1 MVRRWLLF
9 ACCWLALALP
19 ASALDLTAAER
30 GWIASHGDVR
40 VVVVKGTEP
49 FYRVGDGDVPPQG
62 FAIDLLG
69 VAAQRAGLK
78 LSYQAVDTI
87 ADAAKVFAAG
97 EADMSPIAAPSA
109 ARQRFVTFPGSL
121 LQVQLVLIA
130 RRDTG
135 DMSSA
140 QNFAGRTLGTVAGS
154 APAELMSAAFPNARF
169 VSFRSNNELVAAVA
183 QGLADLGV
191 AWQHDAVYAI
201 ESNLL
206 SNLRVHRLRSIES
219 SYYGP
224 VVSRQQPV
232 LHGILVKALASL
244 TPAERAAAARRWLPA
259 GSATLWAPEQVVLTP
274 AERDWVQ
281 RAGEIRVGYDAAFA
295 PFTMTG
301 SFGAAGGFD
310 GLGAETLRL
319 VAEKAG
325 LRIVQQVGSSFDDI
339 YRRAQAGEINLVAGM
354 ARTEQRRASF
364 DFVGPFASAPTA
376 LIMRSDDSRR
386 WRNPDD
392 IDQGRLGLLTSH
404 FLMQRLQMRNPG
416 LPLVQFDSSEAVLE
430 ALAQGDVDAII
441 GNGIVYGR
449 LIEQRYPG
457 RLHVTGVVPDGDSE
471 LFFAVPRS
479 QPELARVLQKG
490 FDALTPSETS
500 ALERHWLMVS
510 VQPGIGWADVLR
522 WALPIGL
529 GLAAVLAT
537 LLLANRRLQR
547 AATAEA
553 QARAAAEAANAARG
567 RFLGYLSH
575 ELRGTVGGIGSG
587 LQLLAEA
594 EDPVLRKR
602 FGDAARSA
610 CDSLMQLLET
620 TLSHERTMATGVDL
634 QPAEIDLADWWARS
648 VAPLALAAQAK
659 GLVFSA
665 DGPAAPPPVRADSGR
680 LSQVLANL
688 AGNAIKFTV
697 TGGVSLLARWDAAT
711 KRLLLD
717 VRDTGPGLA
726 AAERESLF
734 EPYTQGSAG
743 RNAGVGAGLGLA
755 ITQQIVLA
763 MGGRIAAEPAAGG
776 GALFRVEIPLETI

>member
-1 MVRRWLLF
+1 VVPRWLLF
-9 ACCWLALALP
+9 ACWLVLSLP
-19 ASALDLTAAER
+19 AAALELTAAER
-30 GWIASHGDVR
+30 DWIKAHGDVR
-40 VVVVKGTEP
+40 VVVVKGVEP
-49 FYRVGDGDVPPQG
+49 FYRVGDGDSPPQG

-78 LSYQAVDTI
+78 LRYREVETI
-87 ADAAKVFAAG
+87 ADAAKAFAAG
-97 EADMSPIAAPSA
+97 EADMSPIAAPSV
-109 ARQRFVTFPGSL
+109 ARQRLLTFPGSL

-135 DMSSA
+135 DLSSA

-154 APAELMSAAFPNARF
+154 APAELIAAAFPNAKITSYRN
-169 VSFRSNNELVAAVA
+169 NNELVAAVA

-206 SNLRVHRLRSIES
+206 SNLRVHRLRNVES

-224 VVSRQQPV
+224 VVSRQQPL
-232 LHGILVKALASL
+232 LHGILMKALASL

-259 GSATLWAPEQVVLTP
+259 GSAMLWAPEQVLLTP

-295 PFTMTG
+295 PFTMAG
-301 SFGAAGGFD
+301 PLGAFD

-325 LRIVQQVGSSFDDI
+325 LRIVQQVGSSFGDI
-339 YRRAQAGEINLVAGM
+339 YRRAQAGELNVVAGM
-354 ARTEQRRASF
+354 ARTEQRREAF
-364 DFVGPFASAPTA
+364 DFIGPFASAPTA
-376 LIMRSDDSRR
+376 LIMRSGDGRR
-386 WRNPDD
+386 WRSPDD
-392 IDQGRLGLLTSH
+392 IEHGRLGLLASH
-404 FLMQRLQMRNPG
+404 FLMQRLQLRNPG

-430 ALAQGDVDAII
+430 ALAQGEVDAVI
-441 GNGIVYGR
+441 GNGVVYGR
-449 LIEQRYPG
+449 MIERRYPG

-479 QPELARVLQKG
+479 QGELARVLQKG
-490 FDALTPSETS
+490 FDALTPSET
-500 ALERHWLMVS
+500 ATLERHWLMVS
-510 VQPGIGWADVLR
+510 VRPGITWADALR
-522 WALPIGL
+522 WGGPVAL
-529 GLAAVLAT
+529 GLAAALVT

-547 AATAEA
+547 AAAAEA

-567 RFLGYLSH
+567 RFLAYLSH
-575 ELRGTVGGIGSG
+575 ELRGTVGSIGSG
-587 LQLLAEA
+587 LLLLAEA
-594 EDPVLRKR
+594 DDPSVRKR
-602 FGDAARSA
+602 FGDAARNA
-610 CDSLMQLLET
+610 CDGLMQLLET
-620 TLSHERTMATGVDL
+620 TLSHERTMATGFEL
-634 QPAEIDLADWWARS
+634 RPTEIDLADWWARNI
-648 VAPLALAAQAK
+648 APLALAAQAK
-659 GLVFSA
+659 GLVFTA
-665 DGPAAPPPVRADSGR
+665 DGPVAPVRVRADGAR
-680 LSQVLANL
+680 LSQVLLNL
-688 AGNAIKFTV
+688 AGNAIKFTA

-711 KRLLLD
+711 SRLQLD
-717 VRDTGPGLA
+717 VRDTGPGLV

-743 RNAGVGAGLGLA
+743 RHAGVGAGLGLA

-763 MGGRIAAEPAAGG
+763 MGGHIAAEPAAGG